1 MLPCNPPIPA
11 LQSMQ
16 RFPLW
21 TDAVLTLAV
30 SSGNRPPA
38 QLWRSDWV
46 RHKYDSVRMYWVP
59 HFGGAC
65 YSPNVLLRC
74 GGACCCWWGQWLV
87 VEYDK

>member
-1 MLPCNPPIPA
+1 
-11 LQSMQ
+11 MQ

-30 SSGNRPPA
+30 SCGSHPPA

-46 RHKYDSVRMYWVP
+46 RHKYDSARMYWVP

-65 YSPNVLLRC
+65 YSPNVVLT
-74 GGACCCWWGQWLV
+74 
-87 VEYDK
+87 